1 MTDHTY
7 EIMYGQYLLPYYRKN
22 PKMKML
28 EIGLGCGMGYGPGA
42 SVAVFKKLFPTAE
55 LWEAEFSALAV
66 LKKP

>member
-1 MTDHTY
+1 
-7 EIMYGQYLLPYYRKN
+7 
-22 PKMKML
+22 MKML
-28 EIGLGCGMGYGPGA
+28 EIGLGCDMGYGPGA